1 MFYFP
6 DVSTNVAR
14 HEKPVGSLC
23 RLTLD
28 KVAINDDPRC
38 FNRDALSTIRLL
50 QLHGLP
56 QSSFSPEEH

>member
-23 RLTLD
+23 RSTLKREVRD
-28 KVAINDDPRC
+28 RFREN
-38 FNRDALSTIRLL
+38 NRDALSTIRLL